1 MAGKPWCTIQV
12 SGLSVKI
19 DKEDLKRV
27 QNHSWRAIKSS
38 TGRYKVITSIRT
50 KAGSRNVTL
59 GKFLMDPPRGKQ
71 VYPRRFQEGLDYRK
85 GNLVVCTMQERQR
98 LLPKRR
104 VETTSKYRGVSFQ
117 QASRKWR
124 AGIEVE
130 GRAINLGEYKT
141 ETDAALAYNK
151 AALKYFGKIAYQNS
165 IGRKKIER

>member
-1 MAGKPWCTIQV
+1 
-12 SGLSVKI
+12 
-19 DKEDLKRV
+19 
-27 QNHSWRAIKSS
+27 
-38 TGRYKVITSIRT
+38 
-50 KAGSRNVTL
+50 
-59 GKFLMDPPRGKQ
+59 
-71 VYPRRFQEGLDYRK
+71 
-85 GNLVVCTMQERQR
+85 MQERQR

-104 VETTSKYRGVSFQ
+104 VETTSKYRGVSYQ